1 MLNQFLKNILL
12 SKRVGV
18 FIVIVAFFS
27 WKNKLETL
35 LSKPNCSSSD
45 SQMEVKRDFKKFE
58 QGKYWE
64 QETFFFC
71 EAYWRMYNEYQNTR
85 L

>member
-1 MLNQFLKNILL
+1 
-12 SKRVGV
+12 
-18 FIVIVAFFS
+18 
-27 WKNKLETL
+27 
-35 LSKPNCSSSD
+35 
-45 SQMEVKRDFKKFE
+45 MEVKRDFKKFE
-58 QGKYWE
+58 QGKYLE